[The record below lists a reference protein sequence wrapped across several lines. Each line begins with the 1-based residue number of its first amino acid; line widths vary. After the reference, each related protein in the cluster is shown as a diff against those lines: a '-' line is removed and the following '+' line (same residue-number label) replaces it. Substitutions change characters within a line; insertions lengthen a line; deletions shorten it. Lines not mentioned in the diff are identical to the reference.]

1 MKLCF
6 ATNNLNKLTE
16 IQALLGDQF
25 ELVTLADIGCDVD
38 IPEPYDT
45 ISENSRGKA
54 AYVYENFQIE
64 CFADDTGLEVTALNG
79 EPGVKSARYAGAQ
92 RNSDDNIN
100 LLLQKL
106 SSLPDK
112 SARFVTVITL
122 VLNGEFHQFEG
133 IVEGKIIAEKR
144 GTNGFGYD
152 PVFVPD
158 DFDRTFAEMTLEE
171 KSKLSHR
178 ARAFAKLVDFLK
190 TNPIDSQL

>member
-25 ELVTLADIGCDVD
+25 ELFTLADIGCDVD

-54 AYVYENFQIE
+54 AYVYENFQID
-64 CFADDTGLEVTALNG
+64 CFADDTGLEVTALNS

-100 LLLQKL
+100 LLLLKL

-133 IVEGKIIAEKR
+133 IVEGKIITEKR